1 MILPSDNWCNQRY
14 FMTNFSDQGNVV
26 KVANY
31 QQAFLEDTELGQ
43 VISKVG
49 QVLTEQGYRLKDAE
63 QEIKSISMKT
73 AEDNVTTSKK
83 SGASLVES
91 PLDQLKRRV
100 KSDVIIQLW
109 WQVNRTGNGNSAS
122 FTLEAFDAYTNKRIE
137 SIINRVASVKAMAQ
151 ASRYLNG
158 SNITQDMIIHTTE
171 KSDGTSDTEII
182 ENIHENSVGYVKAM
196 ELLTNFVRSDGKQVF
211 IFASK
216 LNNNK

>member
-1 MILPSDNWCNQRY
+1 
-14 FMTNFSDQGNVV
+14 MTNFSDQGNVV